1 MIKDLKMPVTVKKSE
16 VMDKAIDYTA
26 LLSNGIFSPCCG
38 CMEDC
43 SPSTCDMLA
52 KWLE

>member
-1 MIKDLKMPVTVKKSE
+1 MIKNLKIPVTVQKSE
-16 VMDKAIDYTA
+16 VMVDYTT

-43 SPSTCDMLA
+43 SPSVCEMLA